1 MKDVSPFL
9 PEVGTSHHP
18 TLQERRAARGSLS
31 LAAHRSATAARD
43 WSNAT
48 TTSGEGKET
57 WLKLEVLESFQ
68 EGIIQ
73 GVGLKHVLFL
83 PPTCGDDAI

>member
-68 EGIIQ
+68 EGIQ
-73 GVGLKHVLFL
+73 GVGLKHVLSVHHL
-83 PPTCGDDAI
+83 LRR